1 MTTITDPKA
10 SAKADL
16 IRTNTDAKVTA
27 ANAATEREIRRKE
40 AQLALKLRQQ
50 EAETARKSAETER
63 RRQEKAAAQRD
74 KKAKRSARKAARRA
88 LVTSMIA
95 YVRVNMVAVYCAVIY
110 AMSVAVAVIGQISMA
125 GTRGWPLLVGVGI
138 AVFVEGIALSMALTG
153 HEMRLAGERA
163 FVPRFL
169 TWLAAAFAA
178 GINYLAHA
186 ADDPVLAVVF
196 AASSLAGITVWEV
209 RSAAKHRAELRRRK
223 LIPDPPT
230 RFGIRRWLR
239 YPITTFQAWSVDIK
253 YRVTGQAA
261 IILSAITRNR
271 AAERAAKRCHK
282 LDMAAAKTGS
292 PIITTTV
299 IITEDGAYDNPWALP
314 PAIESAGLRRTKQSD
329 QTRAVRPE
337 SDRTII
343 DVTPDSVGFGFA
355 ESGRESDA
363 VVRQESTRSADQTKK
378 VRPAHTAKS
387 DRPTTG
393 QSGKSG
399 AHGSAM
405 AEAFDAA
412 VAAGRIPSHFDIRS
426 SAAQALKV
434 DEKTIDISY
443 ARRLCER
450 LTARIPADVR
460 ERLEA

>member
-1 MTTITDPKA
+1 MTTITDPKVN
-10 SAKADL
+10 AKAEL
-16 IRTNTDAKVTA
+16 IRTTTDAKVTA
-27 ANAATEREIRRKE
+27 ADAATERAIRLKE
-40 AQLALKLRQQ
+40 AQLALELRER
-50 EAETARKSAETER
+50 EAETARKNAAAEKQ
-63 RRQEKAAAQRD
+63 RQDKAAKQRD
-74 KKAKRSARKAARRA
+74 KKARKASRKAARRA
-88 LVTSMIA
+88 FVASTVA

-125 GTRGWPLLVGVGI
+125 GTRGWPILVGVGI

-169 TWLAAAFAA
+169 TWLAAGFAA

-223 LIPDPPT
+223 LIPEPPT

-239 YPITTFQAWSVDIK
+239 YPVSTFQAWSVDIK

-261 IILSAITRNR
+261 TILGAITRNR

-292 PIITTTV
+292 PIITATV

-314 PAIESAGLRRTKQSD
+314 PAVESAGLRRTTRSD
-329 QTRAVRPE
+329 QTRSVRPE

-343 DVTPDSVGFGFA
+343 DVTPDPVGFGFTEA
-355 ESGRESDA
+355 APQSDA
-363 VVRQESTRSADQTKK
+363 PVRPEPKRSADQTKK

-387 DRPTTG
+387 DRPTTD

-399 AHGSAM
+399 AHGTAM
-405 AEAFDAA
+405 AEAFHAA
-412 VAAGRIPSHFDIRS
+412 VAAGRLPSHFDIRDT
-426 SAAQALKV
+426 AAEAL
-434 DEKTIDISY
+434 DDSTIDISY
-443 ARRLCER
+443 AKRLHAR
-450 LTARIPADVR
+450 LEAKLAADVR
-460 ERLEA
+460 ERLEVA